1 MLSVPVGTMAA
12 GSAGAGDRL
21 ETENRMEKWPL
32 KPGAGETPIGLDQAA
47 AVLGRLGELSTPSL
61 AQALLDLLGQSL
73 RIGGCEVLAGPAD
86 DPPRRV
92 SVAGSLWPEA
102 EGAGMPPAQASLGD
116 VWEIGERS
124 AWLIGRDRC
133 MQLHIRLDGGA
144 AAWRTEERACLQA
157 FAACLISFVRLHL
170 RCRWMDDALGDA
182 LVQRLRQ
189 RFPTLTRR
197 DRDLLAG
204 MVQGRDG
211 EQIALA
217 MGIRPSSVQT
227 YLKRLYRKLGISGQ
241 RELFGLLLS
250 PGPRYC

>member
-1 MLSVPVGTMAA
+1 
-12 GSAGAGDRL
+12 
-21 ETENRMEKWPL
+21 MEQWPL
-32 KPGAGETPIGLDQAA
+32 KPGAGETPIGLAQAA
-47 AVLGRLGELSTPSL
+47 AVVGRLGELSTQSL
-61 AQALLDLLGQSL
+61 AQALLDLLGRSL
-73 RIGGCEVLAGPAD
+73 NIGGCEVRAGLGD
-86 DPPRRV
+86 DLPHRV
-92 SVAGSLWPEA
+92 SVAGTLWPEA
-102 EGAGMPPAQASLGD
+102 DGRPGQASQAPLGD
-116 VWEIGERS
+116 VWEIGARS
-124 AWLIGRDRC
+124 AWLTGRDRC
-133 MQLHIRLDGGA
+133 MQLHIRLDCGDPGA
-144 AAWRTEERACLQA
+144 VWRTEERACLEA
-157 FAACLISFVRLHL
+157 FAACLISFVRLNL
-170 RCRWMDDALGDA
+170 RCRQMDEALGDT

-250 PGPRYC
+250 SGPSSC